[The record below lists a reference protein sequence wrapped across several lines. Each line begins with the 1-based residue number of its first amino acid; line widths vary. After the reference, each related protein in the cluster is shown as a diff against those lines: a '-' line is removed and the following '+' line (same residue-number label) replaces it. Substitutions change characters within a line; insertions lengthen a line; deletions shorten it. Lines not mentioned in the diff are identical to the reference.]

1 LARQIARLGDLL
13 MADNPRAPSIIIATP
28 SAGLWR
34 ESMGV
39 CAVGMAGLTGAVG
52 IRIDA
57 IGATGA
63 YTETNRNNI
72 VNAVLARPEHI
83 DGIMWVDSDMRFP
96 PDALLRLMGRGMDI
110 CGASYRERQE
120 PYRFL
125 GCFDDDDDR
134 HAMEPGLHKMKRLPG
149 GFILVKT
156 EVYRRLDPPWYKLDE
171 QGYRDDY
178 YFCNLAREAGY
189 DVWGDMDLTPHI
201 VHRGEQD
208 VGWFV
213 EGEAVARRDD
223 DPRWKIFEKPPRT
236 RPADLG
242 GGFYSRPSEKV
253 A

>member
-1 LARQIARLGDLL
+1 MGDLL
-13 MADNPRAPSIIIATP
+13 MPDSETPRRAPSIIIATP

-39 CAVGMAGLTGAVG
+39 CAVGMAGLTGSAG
-52 IRIDA
+52 IKVDA

-63 YTETNRNNI
+63 YTESNRNNI
-72 VNAVLARPEHI
+72 VKAVLERSKLGPI
-83 DGIMWVDSDMRFP
+83 DGILWVDSDMKFP
-96 PDALLRLMGRGMDI
+96 PDALLRLMARRVDI
-110 CGASYRERQE
+110 CGAIYRERQE

-134 HAMEPGLHKMKRLPG
+134 HATEPGLHKMKRLPG

-156 EVYRRLDPPWYKLDE
+156 EVYRRLDQPWYRLDDH
-171 QGYRDDY
+171 GYRDDY

-208 VGWFV
+208 VGWFI

-236 RPADLG
+236 RLADLG
-242 GGFYSRPSEKV
+242 GGFEPYRPSEKV
-253 A
+253 T